1 MFTSNQSELSWSGRK
16 DCQILLICQ
25 DEQWELTN
33 GPTRFALAPLVSHLV
48 SAHFSAPPLFFFW
61 LYHTAC
67 GILVPWPG
75 MEPMP
80 PYWEHRTL
88 NPGLQRS
95 PWRVWEVHNLLMCL
109 HAHML
114 SCFSRDQLW
123 KTNLRTVAHQAPPSM
138 GFSRQEYWTGV
149 PFLPPGDLPY
159 PGIKPSSPA
168 LADRLFTTRATWEAP
183 IWVY

>member
-1 MFTSNQSELSWSGRK
+1 MSSENW
-16 DCQILLICQ
+16 
-25 DEQWELTN
+25 
-33 GPTRFALAPLVSHLV
+33 PM
-48 SAHFSAPPLFFFW
+48 APPDLHLPHWYPTWSQLISQLHLFFFFFW